1 MTQIS
6 FVCTGNTCRSPMA
19 EGIFKKIIS
28 DRKIENV
35 SCNSCGIYAFTGDTV
50 SENSVKACRKFGID
64 ISSHRATRINNYIV
78 DEADIIVCM
87 TYAQKLTIKTFA
99 PCSRIIVPD
108 GEISDPYGCDEETY
122 YSCAKQIYSFCE
134 KLADV
139 LEGRIYRMTEGD
151 IFQIAQLE
159 KECFSAPWTEQ
170 GLFDELSN
178 DTAHFLVCRNN
189 KNVLGYI
196 GVNEVCDEAYIDN
209 IAVKSDYRRMYVAEE
224 LLKKA
229 QSDAFSRGC
238 SFISL
243 EVRKSN
249 ASAVALYKKLGYNTV
264 GERKNFYTN
273 PDEDALIM
281 TLYKGDTDENIIS

>member
-1 MTQIS
+1 
-6 FVCTGNTCRSPMA
+6 
-19 EGIFKKIIS
+19 
-28 DRKIENV
+28 
-35 SCNSCGIYAFTGDTV
+35 
-50 SENSVKACRKFGID
+50 
-64 ISSHRATRINNYIV
+64 
-78 DEADIIVCM
+78 M

-249 ASAVALYKKLGYNTV
+249 IHAIH
-264 GERKNFYTN
+264 FYEKQEFKFVVEK
-273 PDEDALIM
+273 PHYYSDGEDALYYV
-281 TLYKGDTDENIIS
+281 LEVK